1 MFTHLHVHS
10 EYSLLDGMC
19 RIKDL
24 PKRAKELGQ
33 DAIALTDHG
42 AMYGA
47 VDFYKECKKEG
58 IKPIIGCEVYVA
70 KDRFDRSARSSG
82 NEANHLVLL
91 CKNEEGY
98 NNLIQIVSAG
108 FVEGFYYKP
117 RVDMEILKKY
127 KGGIIALSAC
137 LAGEIPRALL
147 RGDNDAAKKKV
158 LEYKELFDEFYIELQ
173 DHFIEDQKKLN
184 PMLVK
189 LARETD
195 TPLVATNDAHYI
207 RREDAHY
214 QDVLL
219 CIQTGKTLDDENRM
233 HFETEE
239 FYLKSEDEMRSLF
252 EYAPEAIDNT
262 AEIAKK
268 CNFDFKFGEKHLP
281 SYAVPDGQEHFE
293 YLHKLCDMGLKRRYE
308 SITPEHTK
316 RMEYELG
323 VIKNMGFTDYFLIV
337 WDFINYAKNEKIPVG
352 PGRGS
357 AAGSIVAYCLGITDI
372 EPLRYNL
379 IFERFLNPARVSMP
393 DIDVDFCPKRRGEVI
408 NYVIEKYGAKNVSQ
422 IGTFGTMKARG
433 AIRDCGRVLGMPY
446 TDVDVVAKMV
456 PMDLGMTIDLAL
468 ENPKLKAAYTSSPQ
482 IKTLIDTARAVEG
495 LPRNVGTHAAGVV
508 IAGRPVSTYVPV
520 QRSDD
525 IISTQYTKDTVEE
538 LGLLKMDFLGLR
550 NLTVIEDTVKI
561 ASSMGIKIDMENIS
575 YDEPK
580 VYEMISSGDTD
591 GVFQLESAGMRSF
604 MKRLM
609 PKNIEDITA
618 GIALYRP
625 GPMDFIPAYIKNK
638 NKPDNIKYKH
648 PLLKEIL
655 EMTYGCIVYQEQ
667 VMQIV
672 RTLAGFSMGRADEVR
687 RAMSKKKAKEM
698 QRARQSFIFGEDN
711 DDGSVRFPGCVRNG
725 IDQKTAESIFD
736 DMDAFAQY
744 AFNKSHAAAYSYVT
758 YQTAYL
764 KALYPA
770 QFMAA
775 LISSVMDDS
784 NKVASYINNCVHQGI
799 KVLPPDINKSSAEFS
814 VEGSDIR
821 FGLTTIKNV
830 GDSFVRNLV
839 NERNLNGEYK
849 SLRDF
854 TSRMLGELN
863 KRSVECLIKSGAF
876 DSIPGSRAQKLS
888 VYEEIIDS
896 ETRNGKNNI
905 AGQISLFGEA
915 EIKNDVFPD
924 NVRKYSK
931 NELLNMEKEVAG
943 IYMSGHPLDDYRDRI
958 EKLSYSQCA
967 SINAASEE
975 ESRFTD
981 GQEVTVGA
989 IILKRRDKLTRSNTN
1004 MAFLTVEDFT
1014 GSLEVIVFPK
1024 ILSKYDAILSENS
1037 IVVIT
1042 GKLDIKEDEAVKLI
1056 LDGAKPFSTSQGKDI
1071 IINADDNTVYKLDSV
1086 RELVKKYPGTDKIF
1100 VKYRGNITETD
1111 CCAVSSDEFTEKVCD
1126 IMGKD
1131 AVSVR

>member
-19 RIKDL
+19 RISEL
-24 PKRAKELGQ
+24 PKKAKELGQ
-33 DAIALTDHG
+33 SAIALTDHG

-47 VDFYKECKKEG
+47 VDFYKACKAEN
-58 IKPIIGCEVYVA
+58 IKPIIGCEVYVT
-70 KDRFDRSARSSG
+70 KNRLDRSGRG
-82 NEANHLVLL
+82 GDNETNHLVLL
-91 CKNEEGY
+91 CRNKQGY
-98 NNLIQIVSAG
+98 DNLIQIVSAG
-108 FVEGFYYKP
+108 FVDGFYYKP
-117 RVDMEILKKY
+117 RVDSEILRKY

-147 RGDNDAAKKKV
+147 RGDKESAYKKV
-158 LEYKELFDEFYIELQ
+158 EEYKDIFDEFYIELQ
-173 DHFIEDQKKLN
+173 EHFIEEQKKLN
-184 PMLVK
+184 PMLVA
-189 LARETD
+189 LARETN
-195 TPLVATNDAHYI
+195 TPLVATNDAHYLS
-207 RREDAHY
+207 REDAHY

-219 CIQTGKTLDDENRM
+219 CIQTGKTLDEENRM
-233 HFETEE
+233 HFETQE
-239 FYLKSEDEMRSLF
+239 FYLKSEQEMRELF
-252 EYAPEAIDNT
+252 AYAPEAVDNT
-262 AEIAKK
+262 FKIAEK
-268 CNFDFKFGEKHLP
+268 CNFDFEFGEKHLP
-281 SYAVPDGQEHFE
+281 TYNVPDNMDHFE
-293 YLHKLCDMGLKRRYE
+293 YLRTLCENGMNSRY
-308 SITPEHTK
+308 SDITVQLSE
-316 RMEYELG
+316 RMDYELN

-337 WDFINYAKNEKIPVG
+337 WDFINYAKNSGIPVG

-357 AAGSIVAYCLGITDI
+357 AAGSVVSYCLGITDI

-408 NYVIEKYGAKNVSQ
+408 SYVIEKYGADNVSQ

-446 TDVDVVAKMV
+446 NEVDQIAKMV
-456 PMDLGMTIDLAL
+456 PTELGVTLGIAL

-482 IKTLIDTARAVEG
+482 IKELVDTARAIEG
-495 LPRNVGTHAAGVV
+495 LPRQVGTHAAGVV
-508 IAGRPVSTYVPV
+508 IAGKPVSTYVPV

-550 NLTVIEDTVKI
+550 NLTVIDDTVKI
-561 ASSMGIKIDMENIS
+561 AASMGINIDMQNIS
-575 YDEPK
+575 YDVPE
-580 VYEMISSGDTD
+580 VYEMISNGDTD
-591 GVFQLESAGMRSF
+591 GVFQLESGGMRSF
-604 MKRLM
+604 MKRLN
-609 PKNIEDITA
+609 PQNIEDITA

-638 NKPDNIKYKH
+638 TNPENIEYKH
-648 PLLKEIL
+648 PLLKDIL

-711 DDGSVRFPGCVRNG
+711 DDKTVRFPGCVRNG

-764 KALYPA
+764 KALYPS

-784 NKVASYINNCVHQGI
+784 NKVAMYINNCSEHKI
-799 KVLPPDINKSSAEFS
+799 KILPPDINKSDADFT
-814 VEGSDIR
+814 VENGNIR

-830 GDSFVRNLV
+830 GEAFVKALV
-839 NERNLNGEYK
+839 LERKNNGEYK

-854 TSRMLGELN
+854 VARMLDELN

-876 DSIPGSRAQKLS
+876 DSLPGSRAQKLAI
-888 VYEEIIDS
+888 YEDVVDS
-896 ETRNGKNNI
+896 EMRAGKNNLI
-905 AGQISLFGEA
+905 GQFTLFGEA
-915 EIKNDVFPD
+915 ETKSDVFPEK
-924 NVRKYSK
+924 VRLYSK
-931 NELLNMEKEVAG
+931 KELLYMEKEVAG
-943 IYMSGHPLDDYRDRI
+943 IYMSGHPLDEYRDKMERL
-958 EKLSYSQCA
+958 KYSPCGHII
-967 SINAASEE
+967 SAAENGGE
-975 ESRFTD
+975 YRD
-981 GQEVTVGA
+981 AQEITVGV
-989 IILKRRDKLTRSNTN
+989 IITARRDKLTRSNTN

-1014 GSLEVIVFPK
+1014 GAMEVIVFPK
-1024 ILSKYDAILSENS
+1024 VLAKYDSFLNENE
-1037 IVVIT
+1037 IVVLN
-1042 GKLDIKEDEAVKLI
+1042 GKLDIKDEETVKLI
-1056 LDGAKPFSTSQGKDI
+1056 LDSAKPFENSSEKDI
-1071 IINADDNTVYKLDSV
+1071 IIVADGDNIYKLDQV
-1086 RELVKKYPGTDKIF
+1086 RKLTEKYPGTAKIV
-1100 VKYRGNITETD
+1100 VKHGYDYTETS
-1111 CCAVSSDEFTEKVCD
+1111 CFANASDEFSNEVCR
-1126 IMGKD
+1126 IMGAKD
-1131 AVSVR
+1131 AVIK